1 MRPGSRIIG
10 LLLIVMTFT
19 SCDWLMEVYGI
30 RKRRKTTGTEAS
42 EELVPEIKR
51 TDLAKVIIKPK
62 TDLLKV
68 ERDPF
73 KPLVVKKRKRIQG
86 VTVDED
92 SILKDVDFLG
102 VVRIGDNYSALLRTS
117 DAKGAF
123 TLGEKIGPYELTD
136 ITQEYIVFS
145 KDNQTYKI
153 KRGEEK

>member
-1 MRPGSRIIG
+1 MRPWSRIIG
-10 LLLIVMTFT
+10 LILIIMTLT

-30 RKRRKTTGTEAS
+30 RKRRAPSDMAES

-73 KPLVVKKRKRIQG
+73 KPLVVKKRKRIEG
-86 VTVDED
+86 VQVVED

-102 VVRIGDNYSALLRTS
+102 VVRIGDKYSALLRTS

-123 TLGEKIGPYELTD
+123 MIGEKIGPYELTE
-136 ITQEYIVFS
+136 ISQEYIVFS
-145 KDNQTYKI
+145 KDNQTFKI
-153 KRGEEK
+153 KRGDEK